1 MTEAT
6 AVAVHI
12 QGATVRYAE
21 VVRSESGMIVLHL
34 DQRSAEVDLGRA
46 LWDEQEGSAALAR
59 LEALVES
66 MGAGAG
72 ATEMA
77 WVIGPMEA
85 YSFFVPLPAGLPQAE
100 RRRRLSYQ
108 AALVT
113 DTRSSDAL
121 HTVSRTIRTAEVE
134 GDAIEW
140 VHVLA
145 APSSVAGRIGA
156 MESALSLPRCTYV
169 SSPEA
174 AAHVLSTP
182 ELSMP
187 EEVGADASPPFQLA
201 IGHYPTHTEYTLTHQ
216 GQWHHAHAVEEGRA
230 PENRAYFA
238 VGFLNRVDV
247 SLREVGAVYV
257 YGPKA
262 DTALDGPLAEVL
274 RRTPVLLDPCTRLQC
289 ALDISTEDLAR
300 LYVPCIGGAVAA
312 CSRGDAS

>member
-6 AVAVHI
+6 AAAVHI

-21 VVRSESGMIVLHL
+21 VVCTESGMIVVHL
-34 DQRSAEVDLGRA
+34 DQRSAEVDFGRA
-46 LWDEQEGSAALAR
+46 LWDEQGASAALDR
-59 LEALVES
+59 LETLVED

-72 ATEMA
+72 VAEMA
-77 WVIGPMEA
+77 WVIGPMDV

-121 HTVSRTIRTAEVE
+121 HTISRTIRTAEVE

-156 MESALSLPRCTYV
+156 MESTLALPRCIYV
-169 SSPEA
+169 GSSEA
-174 AAHVLSTP
+174 AAHVLP
-182 ELSMP
+182 RP
-187 EEVGADASPPFQLA
+187 EEDASDAPPSFQLA
-201 IGHYPTHTEYTLTHQ
+201 IGHYPTHTEYTLTHH
-216 GQWHHAHAVEEGRA
+216 GQWHHAHAVEESRA

-238 VGFLNRVDV
+238 VSFLNRVGV
-247 SLREVGAVYV
+247 PPEAVGAVFV
-257 YGPKA
+257 YGPSA

-274 RRTPVLLDPCTRLQC
+274 GRTPVLLDPCTRLQC
-289 ALDISTEDLAR
+289 TTNMSTEDLAR

-312 CSRGDAS
+312 CSHVDAS

>member
-6 AVAVHI
+6 AAAVHI

-21 VVRSESGMIVLHL
+21 VVRSESGTVVLHL
-34 DQRSAEVDLGRA
+34 DQRSGDVDFGRA
-46 LWDEQEGSAALAR
+46 LWSDQGAPAALDR
-59 LEALVES
+59 LETLVEG
-66 MGAGAG
+66 MVAGAG
-72 ATEMA
+72 FTEMA
-77 WVIGPMEA
+77 WVIGPMDA
-85 YSFFVPLPAGLPQAE
+85 YSLCVPLPAGLPRAE

-113 DTRSSDAL
+113 DTRFSDAL
-121 HTVSRTIRTAEVE
+121 HTISRTIRTAEVE

-156 MESALSLPRCTYV
+156 MESALSLPQCTYV

-174 AAHVLSTP
+174 AAHVLPTP
-182 ELSMP
+182 E
-187 EEVGADASPPFQLA
+187 EDGADAPPSFQLA
-201 IGHYPTHTEYTLTHQ
+201 IGHYPAHTEYTLTHH

-247 SLREVGAVYV
+247 PPEEVGAVFA
-257 YGPKA
+257 YGPEA

-274 RRTPVLLDPCTRLQC
+274 GRTPVLLDPCTRLQC
-289 ALDISTEDLAR
+289 TTNASTEDLAR
-300 LYVPCIGGAVAA
+300 LYVPSIGGAVAA
-312 CSRGDAS
+312 CHRKNAS